1 MHTWFL
7 SQEIIMKKFILDSI
21 DKIAALL
28 KRFYFNRAS
37 AIVIVGLIILSTNVA
52 PVLSKQDAIGKIDKM
67 LEQDSD
73 PNRPKT
79 TAQWQQQARET
90 KGEPGEKLKR
100 IGEQSADAIKEF
112 GSMYP
117 DVAKNSAKE
126 LAKELKE

>member
-1 MHTWFL
+1 
-7 SQEIIMKKFILDSI
+7 MKNFISDSI

-28 KRFYFNRAS
+28 RKMRFSQVPA
-37 AIVIVGLIILSTNVA
+37 VLMVGLILLTTNIS

-67 LEQDSD
+67 LEQDRD

-79 TAQWQQQARET
+79 TAEWQQQARET

-100 IGEQSADAIKEF
+100 IGEQSADAVKEF

-117 DVAKNSAKE
+117 EVAKNSV
-126 LAKELKE
+126 KELKKELKQ

>member
-1 MHTWFL
+1 
-7 SQEIIMKKFILDSI
+7 MKKFVFDSI
-21 DKIAALL
+21 DKIASLL
-28 KRFYFNRAS
+28 KKIYSNRAS
-37 AIVIVGLIILSTNVA
+37 AIVIVGLLILSTNID

-79 TAQWQQQARET
+79 TAEWQQQARET
-90 KGEPGEKLKR
+90 KGKPGEKLKR
-100 IGEQSADAIKEF
+100 IGEQSADAVKEF

-126 LAKELKE
+126 LEKEVKK